1 MEHGNDESE
10 GQRMKVQLPPAPR
23 DIDCSR
29 MSAEEF
35 HAHIC
40 RGYEDYLA
48 GRVRPAEEVFA
59 EFRERLKQ
67 RGVEPACQQEQCHQ
81 KWDDFRADYEHVSRA
96 LTRLWR

>member
-1 MEHGNDESE
+1 MEHGKDESE

-23 DIDCSR
+23 DTDCSR

-48 GRVRPAEEVFA
+48 GRVRPPKRSLQSSANA
-59 EFRERLKQ
+59 WS
-67 RGVEPACQQEQCHQ
+67 RGVSSRLASRSGAIKMRWFPCPLWACFSC
-81 KWDDFRADYEHVSRA
+81 S
-96 LTRLWR
+96 

>member
-1 MEHGNDESE
+1 MERGNGESTS
-10 GQRMKVQLPPAPR
+10 QRAEASLPAAPR

-67 RGVEPACQQEQCHQ
+67 RGFEPAYQQEQCHQ
-81 KWDDFRADYEHVSRA
+81 DEMIAVPIMSMFRV
-96 LTRLWR
+96 L